1 MSPYFKD
8 DNGRKGVLLMAKFK
22 IFTDSCSDLSTEVRK
37 QYDIEYVYMGV
48 VVDGEEKR
56 ADLDWVDYKPEE
68 FYGWLKEGKHV
79 KTTQVSV
86 PEFLEKFRPALK
98 EGFDIIYIGC
108 SSKLSGSVSTCET
121 LVKPQLLEEFPD
133 RKIFAIDSLNASC
146 SEGLIAMEASKMRKA
161 GKDVDEVANWIEENK
176 LCFNFFATVDTL
188 TYLKNAGRIKGAKA
202 FFGNIMGVK
211 PIFIS
216 DALGN
221 NFVIKK
227 AKGTK
232 NSLEELIAGLKDAFL
247 KEKGAEVIIGQG
259 MAQDRAEY
267 IKEKLKAE
275 LDIEPRIT
283 WIGPIVGTT
292 CGPGVIAVYCL
303 GKEVTRYEGDG
314 K

>member
-1 MSPYFKD
+1 ME
-8 DNGRKGVLLMAKFK
+8 KFK

-37 QYDIEYVYMGV
+37 QYGIEYVHMGI
-48 VVDGEEKR
+48 VVDGVEKR
-56 ADLDWVDYKPEE
+56 ADLDWVDYTPEE
-68 FYGWLKEGKHV
+68 FYGWLKAGKSV

-86 PEFLEKFRPALK
+86 PEFLNSFRSVLQ
-98 EGFDIIYIGC
+98 EGYDILYIAC
-108 SSKLSGSVSTCET
+108 SSKLSGSINTCET
-121 LVKPQLLEEFPD
+121 LVIQQLLEEYPE
-133 RKIFAIDSLNASC
+133 RRIYAIDSLNASMG
-146 SEGLIAMEASKMRKA
+146 EGLITIEAAKLKAA
-161 GKDVDEVANWIEENK
+161 GKSLDEIVRWVEENK

-216 DALGN
+216 DARGN

-232 NSLEELIAGLKDAFL
+232 NSLEELINGLKEAYI
-247 KEKGAEVIIGQG
+247 KEKGADLYVGHA
-259 MAQDRAEY
+259 MAPERAEMV
-267 IKEKLKAE
+267 KERLKAE
-275 LDIEPRIT
+275 LNIEPKIT
-283 WIGPIVGTT
+283 VIGPIVGTS
-292 CGPGVIAVYCL
+292 CGPGLTAVFCL

>member
-1 MSPYFKD
+1 
-8 DNGRKGVLLMAKFK
+8 MAKFK
-22 IFTDSCSDLSTEVRK
+22 IFTDSCSDLGTTDRK
-37 QYDIEYVYMGV
+37 KYDLEYVHMGI

-56 ADLDWVDYKPEE
+56 ADLDWIDYTPEE

-86 PEFLEKFRPALK
+86 PEFINNFRPALK
-98 EGFDIIYIGC
+98 EGYDIIYIGC

-121 LVKPQLLEEFPD
+121 LVKLQLSEEFPD
-133 RKIFAIDSLNASC
+133 RRIYAIDSLNASA
-146 SEGLIAMEASKMRKA
+146 SEGLIAIEASKLRAA
-161 GKDVDEVANWIEENK
+161 GKSAEEVVQWVEENK

-216 DALGN
+216 DAQGN

-232 NSLEELIAGLKDAFL
+232 NSLEELINGLKETYMQ
-247 KEKGAEVIIGQG
+247 EKGAEVFICQG
-259 MAQDRAEY
+259 LAQERAEI
-267 IKEKLKAE
+267 IKERLKAD
-275 LDIEPRIT
+275 LNIEAKIT

>member
-1 MSPYFKD
+1 
-8 DNGRKGVLLMAKFK
+8 MAKFK

-68 FYGWLKEGKHV
+68 FYGWLKEGRHV

-86 PEFLEKFRPALK
+86 PEFLEKFHPALK
-98 EGFDIIYIGC
+98 DGYDIIYIAC
-108 SSKLSGSVSTCET
+108 SSKLSGSVNTCET

-133 RKIFAIDSLNASC
+133 RKIYAIDSLNASC
-146 SEGLIAMEASKMRKA
+146 SEGLMAMEASKLRAA
-161 GKDVDEVANWIEENK
+161 GKNVDEVANWIEENK

-216 DALGN
+216 DKLGN
-221 NFVIKK
+221 NYVIKK

-232 NSLEELIAGLKDAFL
+232 NSLDELIAGLKEAYL
-247 KEKGAEVIIGQG
+247 QEKGAEVIIGQG
-259 MAQDRAEY
+259 MSQDRAEI
-267 IKEKLKAE
+267 IKARLKEE
-275 LDIEPRIT
+275 LNIEAKIT

-303 GKEVTRYEGDG
+303 GKEVTRYEGES

>member
-1 MSPYFKD
+1 MEKY
-8 DNGRKGVLLMAKFK
+8 K

-37 QYDIEYVYMGV
+37 EFDIEYVHMGI

-56 ADLDWVDYKPEE
+56 ADIDWIDYSPDQ
-68 FYGWLKEGKHV
+68 FYGWLKEGRHV

-86 PEFLEKFRPALK
+86 PEFLNSFRPSLK
-98 EGFDIIYIGC
+98 EGYDIVYIAC

-121 LVKPQLLEEFPD
+121 LVIQQLLEEFPE
-133 RKIFAIDSLNASC
+133 RKIYAIDSLNGSIG
-146 SEGLIAMEASKMRKA
+146 EGLIAIEAAKMRKA
-161 GKDVDEVANWIEENK
+161 GKSLEEVVKWVEENK

-216 DALGN
+216 DARGN

-232 NSLEELIAGLKDAFL
+232 NSLEELIAGFKEVYM
-247 KEKGAEVIIGQG
+247 KEKDGEVFVGHCV
-259 MAQDRAEY
+259 APDRAEY
-267 IKEKLKAE
+267 LKNRLKEE
-275 LDIEPRIT
+275 LNIEPRISL
-283 WIGPIVGTT
+283 IGPIVGTT
-292 CGPGVIAVYCL
+292 CGPGMVAVFCL